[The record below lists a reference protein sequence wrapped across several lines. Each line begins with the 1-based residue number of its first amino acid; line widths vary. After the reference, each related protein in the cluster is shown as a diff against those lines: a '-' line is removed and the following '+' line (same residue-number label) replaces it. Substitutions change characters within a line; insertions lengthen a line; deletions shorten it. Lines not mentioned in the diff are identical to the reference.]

1 MSLISVSVTT
11 PAAVEWIKFNK
22 DQVGYYRVNYP
33 TEMWQ
38 SLTNALIEN
47 RGVFSVADRAHLISD
62 VFALADA
69 GQVEY
74 SIALEL
80 SKYLEKE
87 LDFVAWSVGASRLS
101 AIKNLLYFTSLY
113 RDFVDYARQLLKN
126 VYQSV
131 TWTVG
136 EDHLQK

>member
-1 MSLISVSVTT
+1 MTT
-11 PAAVEWIKFNK
+11 PAAVDWIKFNK

-33 TEMWQ
+33 IEMWQ
-38 SLTNALIEN
+38 SLTDALIET
-47 RGVFSVADRAHLISD
+47 RGVFSISDRAHLISD

-69 GQVEY
+69 GQVDY
-74 SIALEL
+74 SVAMEL

-87 LDFVAWSVGASRLS
+87 LDYVPWSVGASRLS
-101 AIKNLLYFTSLY
+101 AIRNLLYFTDLY
-113 RDFVDYARQLLKN
+113 RDFVDFARQLLKN

-131 TWTVG
+131 TWNVS